1 MYLCKIVQHFLCPFS
16 LVRRLIFSSAREG
29 QFPAVMS
36 GVHVKWG
43 TPIAAIV
50 LQVSVYNKYV
60 RYPLG

>member
-1 MYLCKIVQHFLCPFS
+1 MYLCKVVRHFSCPFS

-29 QFPAVMS
+29 QFPTVMS

-50 LQVSVYNKYV
+50 LQVSVII
-60 RYPLG
+60 L